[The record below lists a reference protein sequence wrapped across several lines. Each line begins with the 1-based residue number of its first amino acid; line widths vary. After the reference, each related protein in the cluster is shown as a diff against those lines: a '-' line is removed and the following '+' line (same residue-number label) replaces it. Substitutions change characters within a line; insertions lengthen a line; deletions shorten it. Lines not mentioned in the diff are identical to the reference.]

1 MNSRLFLVVLLCAVL
16 SFSSALAEDQ
26 IILGCVP
33 AMIQLPP
40 GYFQF
45 GKSVPGHPREYISK
59 DYKTFIQ
66 CESVTENYSDDAF
79 PLYKND
85 AGLIELLLQ
94 YKSKYEEIG
103 YAVDF
108 SFSDEC
114 ASLIAYNGVFA
125 NLFIFHQYGIAR
137 IMIWG
142 ENQLDVLFE
151 IGIRAE
157 DYRETK

>member
-1 MNSRLFLVVLLCAVL
+1 M
-16 SFSSALAEDQ
+16 E
-26 IILGCVP
+26 P
-33 AMIQLPP
+33 
-40 GYFQF
+40 
-45 GKSVPGHPREYISK
+45 VPGQPREYISS
-59 DYKTFIQ
+59 DYKTFIS
-66 CESVTENYSDDAF
+66 CESITENYSDDAF

-103 YAVDF
+103 YDVDF
-108 SFSDEC
+108 SFVDES

-137 IMIWG
+137 IRILG
-142 ENQLDVLFE
+142 ESSLDVLFE
-151 IGIRAE
+151 IGIRSE

>member
-1 MNSRLFLVVLLCAVL
+1 MKKYLFLFVFLFSVF
-16 SFSSALAEDQ
+16 SFSCALSEDQ
-26 IILGCVP
+26 IVLGCAP
-33 AMIQLPP
+33 AMIQLPQ
-40 GYFQF
+40 GYTQF
-45 GKSVPGHPREYISK
+45 CESVPGHPREYISN

-85 AGLIELLLQ
+85 AGLIKLLLK
-94 YKSKYEEIG
+94 YKAKYEEIG

-114 ASLIAYNGVFA
+114 ASLIAYDGVFA

-137 IMIWG
+137 ILIWG
-142 ENQLDVLFE
+142 ENPLDVLFE
-151 IGIRAE
+151 IGIHVE

>member
-1 MNSRLFLVVLLCAVL
+1 MFLIVLLCAVL
-16 SFSSALAEDQ
+16 SFSFALAEDQ
-26 IILGCVP
+26 IILGCGP

-40 GYFQF
+40 GYSQY
-45 GKSVPGHPREYISK
+45 GKSIPGHPREYISK
-59 DYKTFIQ
+59 DYKTIIQ

-85 AGLIELLLQ
+85 AGLIELLLT

-103 YAVDF
+103 YSVDF

-114 ASLIAYNGVFA
+114 SSLIAYDGVFA

-142 ENQLDVLFE
+142 ENPLDVLFE

>member
-1 MNSRLFLVVLLCAVL
+1 MIKRLFLIVLLCAVL

-66 CESVTENYSDDAF
+66 CESVTENYSDDDF

-103 YAVDF
+103 YDVDF